1 MRSRLALTPE
11 TYRRITIA
19 AAILLAIII
28 VTGGAV
34 RLSGSGLGCSDW
46 PTCEPGQLT
55 PRHSSDIHAMIEFLN
70 RLFTGLVSIAVIVCV
85 LGSLVRI
92 PRRRDLVWLSVGLV
106 IGVFA
111 QAVLGGLTVLF
122 ELRPELVTAH
132 FLVSLALL
140 ANALVLVRRAGQP
153 DAPARPV
160 LLPSVRWVGPA
171 LLVAVSVVVVTGT
184 VVTSTG
190 PHGGDAKAKRFGFF
204 LPDVARVH
212 GISVVIFLL
221 LVLITLWL
229 IRRTYAPVVV
239 QQRLGLVLVAAVVQG
254 AIGYIQY
261 FNGIPELLV
270 GFHIAGATAVWSAV
284 VCFYLSL
291 FSRIA
296 PITGAVEMPAE
307 PTAPAQAAGR

>member
-1 MRSRLALTPE
+1 MRSRFALTPE

-55 PRHSSDIHAMIEFLN
+55 PRHSSDVNAMVEFLN
-70 RLFTGLVSIAVIVCV
+70 RVFTGLVSVAVIVCV
-85 LGSLVRI
+85 LGSLVRT

-171 LLVAVSVVVVTGT
+171 LLVAVSLVVVTGT

-190 PHGGDAKAKRFGFF
+190 PHGGDAKAKRFEFF

-212 GISVVIFLL
+212 GISVVVFLL

-229 IRRTYAPVVV
+229 IRQTHAPVVV
-239 QQRLGLVLVAAVVQG
+239 QRRLGFVLAAAVVQG

-291 FSRIA
+291 FSRVA
-296 PITGAVEMPAE
+296 PITGAVEMPAHAQ
-307 PTAPAQAAGR
+307 APAR

>member
-1 MRSRLALTPE
+1 MRSRFALTPE
-11 TYRRITIA
+11 TYRRITVA
-19 AAILLAIII
+19 AAVLLAIII

-55 PRHSSDIHAMIEFLN
+55 PRHSSDVHAMIEFLN

-85 LGSLVRI
+85 LGSLVRM

-132 FLVSLALL
+132 FLLSLALL

-160 LLPSVRWVGPA
+160 LLPSVRWTGRA
-171 LLVAVSVVVVTGT
+171 LLVAVTVVVVTGT

-212 GISVVIFLL
+212 GISVIIFLL

-229 IRRTYAPVVV
+229 IRRTHAPVVV
-239 QQRLGLVLVAAVVQG
+239 QQRLGVVLAVAVIQG

-270 GFHIAGATAVWSAV
+270 GFHIAGATAVWTAV

-291 FSRIA
+291 FSRVA
-296 PITGAVEMPAE
+296 PIMGAVEMSG
-307 PTAPAQAAGR
+307 PTAAPALGS